1 MDAILRLVE
10 ILNQYLWNS
19 LLLVALVGTGVYF
32 TIRLGF
38 VQVRKLG
45 QGLKFT
51 LGSLTLRGEKA
62 DHQGMSSFQALATAV
77 AGQVGTGTI
86 AGAATAIVS
95 GGPGAVFWMWV
106 SAFFGMATPS
116 NTTNTMA
123 RKYRTTDENGKAVGG
138 PAYYIRAAFPNRFGK
153 VLAGF
158 FSAALILALGFMGN
172 MVQSNSI
179 SDAMYNAFG
188 VPKIVVG
195 VAVAL
200 VAGFIFLGGV
210 QRIVSVTEKL
220 VPAMALLYIGGSLI
234 VLACNWRSLPGVI
247 ASIFV
252 AAFDPAAVL
261 GGAAGITVQKAMR
274 FGVARGLFANEAG
287 MGSTPHAHALAKVE
301 KPQDQGITAMI
312 GVFLTTFVILTLT
325 ALVILSTGA
334 AASGLTGAALS
345 QYAFATVFGKAGNV
359 FIALCMLFFAFST
372 IVGWYL
378 FGQMNVKV
386 LLGERAVKP
395 YALLVVMFIAV
406 GACLKVQLV
415 WDAADLFNG
424 LMVLP
429 NLLALLALSK
439 LVVNLERACRAD
451 EETTGK
457 PAASACGE

>member
-19 LLLVALVGTGVYF
+19 LLLVAL
-32 TIRLGF
+32 
-38 VQVRKLG
+38 
-45 QGLKFT
+45 
-51 LGSLTLRGEKA
+51 
-62 DHQGMSSFQALATAV
+62 
-77 AGQVGTGTI
+77 VGTGTI

-106 SAFFGMATPS
+106 SAFFGMAT
-116 NTTNTMA
+116 NYA
-123 RKYRTTDENGKAVGG
+123 EAVLAQKYRTTDENGKAVGG
-138 PAYYIRAAFPNRFGK
+138 PAYYIRAAFPNRLGK

-200 VAGFIFLGGV
+200 VAGFILLGGV

-220 VPAMALLYIGGSLI
+220 VPVMALLYIGGSLI

>member
-51 LGSLTLRGEKA
+51 PGGLTLRGEKA

-106 SAFFGMATPS
+106 SAFFGMAT
-116 NTTNTMA
+116 NYA
-123 RKYRTTDENGKAVGG
+123 EAVLAQKYRTTDENGKAVGG
-138 PAYYIRAAFPNRFGK
+138 PAYYLRAPFPTRFGK

-220 VPAMALLYIGGSLI
+220 VPVMALLYIGGSLI

-415 WDAADLFNG
+415 WDAADLVNG

-457 PAASACGE
+457 PAASACEE

>member
-1 MDAILRLVE
+1 MS
-10 ILNQYLWNS
+10 W
-19 LLLVALVGTGVYF
+19 
-32 TIRLGF
+32 
-38 VQVRKLG
+38 
-45 QGLKFT
+45 T
-51 LGSLTLRGEKA
+51 L
-62 DHQGMSSFQALATAV
+62 
-77 AGQVGTGTI
+77 
-86 AGAATAIVS
+86 
-95 GGPGAVFWMWV
+95 
-106 SAFFGMATPS
+106 
-116 NTTNTMA
+116 
-123 RKYRTTDENGKAVGG
+123 
-138 PAYYIRAAFPNRFGK
+138 
-153 VLAGF
+153 
-158 FSAALILALGFMGN
+158 
-172 MVQSNSI
+172 
-179 SDAMYNAFG
+179 
-188 VPKIVVG
+188 
-195 VAVAL
+195 VAL

-220 VPAMALLYIGGSLI
+220 VPVMALLYIGGSLI

-301 KPQDQGITAMI
+301 KPQDQGITAMV

-334 AASGLTGAALS
+334 TASGLTGAALS

-378 FGQMNVKV
+378 FGQMNVKA
-386 LLGERAVKP
+386 LLGERAIKP
-395 YALLVVMFIAV
+395 YALLAVVFIAV

-439 LVVNLERACRAD
+439 LVVSLERACDAD
-451 EETTGK
+451 EAKAGTQ
-457 PAASACGE
+457 PVPSACEE

>member
-1 MDAILRLVE
+1 MDFLTNLVE
-10 ILNQYLWNS
+10 VVNNYLWNYV
-19 LLLVALVGTGVYF
+19 LLFLLVGTGVYF
-32 TIRLGF
+32 SVRLRF
-38 VQVRKLG
+38 IQVRKLG
-45 QGLKFT
+45 AGLKHTF
-51 LGSLTLRGEKA
+51 GGLTLHGEKA
-62 DHQGMSSFQALATAV
+62 DHEGMSSFQALATAV
-77 AGQVGTGTI
+77 AAQVGTGNI

-95 GGPGAVFWMWV
+95 GGPGAIFWMWV
-106 SAFFGMATPS
+106 SAFFGMAT
-116 NTTNTMA
+116 NYTEA
-123 RKYRTTDENGKAVGG
+123 VLAQKYRSTDEKGKVVGG
-138 PAYYIRAAFPNRFGK
+138 PVYYIKAAFPNGFGK
-153 VLAGF
+153 FLAGF
-158 FSAALILALGFMGN
+158 FSVAIILALGFMGN

-220 VPAMALLYIGGSLI
+220 VPVMALLYIGGSLI

-451 EETTGK
+451 EETMGK

>member
-1 MDAILRLVE
+1 MDFLTNLVE
-10 ILNQYLWNS
+10 VVNNYLWNYV
-19 LLLVALVGTGVYF
+19 LLFLLVGTGVYF
-32 TIRLGF
+32 SVRLRF
-38 VQVRKLG
+38 IQVRKLG
-45 QGLKFT
+45 AGLKHTF
-51 LGSLTLRGEKA
+51 GGLTLHGEKA
-62 DHQGMSSFQALATAV
+62 DHEGMSSFQALATAV
-77 AGQVGTGTI
+77 AAQVGTGNI

-95 GGPGAVFWMWV
+95 GGPGAIFWMWV
-106 SAFFGMATPS
+106 SAFFGMAT
-116 NTTNTMA
+116 NYTEA
-123 RKYRTTDENGKAVGG
+123 VLAQKYRSTDEKGKVVGG
-138 PAYYIRAAFPNRFGK
+138 PVYYIKAAFPNGFGK
-153 VLAGF
+153 FLAGF
-158 FSAALILALGFMGN
+158 FSVAIILALGFMGN

-179 SDAMYNAFG
+179 SDAMFTAFG
-188 VPKIVVG
+188 VPKVVVG
-195 VAVAL
+195 ILVAL

-220 VPAMALLYIGGSLI
+220 VPVMALLYIGGSLI

-439 LVVNLERACRAD
+439 LVVNLEQACRAD

>member
-1 MDAILRLVE
+1 MRLVE

-51 LGSLTLRGEKA
+51 LGGLTLRGEKA

-106 SAFFGMATPS
+106 SAFFGMAT
-116 NTTNTMA
+116 NYA
-123 RKYRTTDENGKAVGG
+123 EAVLAQKYRTTDENGKAVGG
-138 PAYYIRAAFPNRFGK
+138 PAYYIRAAFPKRFGK

-220 VPAMALLYIGGSLI
+220 VPMMALLYIGGSLI

-451 EETTGK
+451 EETMGK

>member
-1 MDAILRLVE
+1 MDFLTNLVE
-10 ILNQYLWNS
+10 VVNNYLWNYV
-19 LLLVALVGTGVYF
+19 LLFLLVGTGVYF
-32 TIRLGF
+32 SVRLRF

-45 QGLKFT
+45 AGLKHTF
-51 LGSLTLRGEKA
+51 GGLTLHGEKA
-62 DHQGMSSFQALATAV
+62 DHEGMSSFQALATAV
-77 AGQVGTGTI
+77 AAQVGTGNI

-95 GGPGAVFWMWV
+95 GGPGAIFWMWV
-106 SAFFGMATPS
+106 SAFFGMAT
-116 NTTNTMA
+116 NYTEA
-123 RKYRTTDENGKAVGG
+123 VLAQKYRSTDEKGKVVGG
-138 PAYYIRAAFPNRFGK
+138 PVYYIKAAFPNGFGK
-153 VLAGF
+153 FLAGF
-158 FSAALILALGFMGN
+158 FSVAIILALGFMGN

-179 SDAMYNAFG
+179 SDAMFTAFG
-188 VPKIVVG
+188 VPKVVVG
-195 VAVAL
+195 ILVAL

-220 VPAMALLYIGGSLI
+220 VPVMALLYIGGSLI

-457 PAASACGE
+457 PAASACEE

>member
-1 MDAILRLVE
+1 MDFLTNLVE
-10 ILNQYLWNS
+10 VVNNYLWNYV
-19 LLLVALVGTGVYF
+19 LLFLLVGTGVYF
-32 TIRLGF
+32 SVRLRF

-45 QGLKFT
+45 AGLKHTF
-51 LGSLTLRGEKA
+51 GGLTLHGEKA
-62 DHQGMSSFQALATAV
+62 DHEGMSSFQALATAV
-77 AGQVGTGTI
+77 AAQVGTGNI

-95 GGPGAVFWMWV
+95 GGPGAIFWMWV
-106 SAFFGMATPS
+106 SAFFGMAT
-116 NTTNTMA
+116 NYTEA
-123 RKYRTTDENGKAVGG
+123 VLAQKYRSTDEKGKVVGG
-138 PAYYIRAAFPNRFGK
+138 PVYYIKAAFPNGFGK
-153 VLAGF
+153 FLAGF
-158 FSAALILALGFMGN
+158 FSVAIILALGFMGN

-220 VPAMALLYIGGSLI
+220 VPVMALLYIGGSLI

-429 NLLALLALSK
+429 NLLALLALS
-439 LVVNLERACRAD
+439 NLMTRLEKKHMA
-451 EETTGK
+451 EE
-457 PAASACGE
+457 AAEKAAEHASK

>member
-1 MDAILRLVE
+1 MANKVYKPLLIDSVKAAVDIEQHRFIGFDGNYCPQGAKALGVSDVAIEKEQYVPVALLGILLVE
-10 ILNQYLWNS
+10 AAGIIS
-19 LLLVALVGTGVYF
+19 VG
-32 TIRLGF
+32 
-38 VQVRKLG
+38 
-45 QGLKFT
+45 
-51 LGSLTLRGEKA
+51 
-62 DHQGMSSFQALATAV
+62 DAV
-77 AGQVGTGTI
+77 A
-86 AGAATAIVS
+86 S
-95 GGPGAVFWMWV
+95 
-106 SAFFGMATPS
+106 
-116 NTTNTMA
+116 
-123 RKYRTTDENGKAVGG
+123 DENGKAVGG

-220 VPAMALLYIGGSLI
+220 VPVMALLYIGGSLI

-395 YALLVVMFIAV
+395 YALLVVMFVAV

-457 PAASACGE
+457 PAASACEE

>member
-51 LGSLTLRGEKA
+51 LGGLTLRGEKA

-106 SAFFGMATPS
+106 SAFFGMAT
-116 NTTNTMA
+116 NYA
-123 RKYRTTDENGKAVGG
+123 EAVLAQKYRTTDENGKAVGG
-138 PAYYIRAAFPNRFGK
+138 PAYYIWAAFPNRFGK

-220 VPAMALLYIGGSLI
+220 VPVMALLYIGGSLI

-451 EETTGK
+451 EKTTGK

>member
-51 LGSLTLRGEKA
+51 LGGLTLRGEKA

-106 SAFFGMATPS
+106 SAFFGMAT
-116 NTTNTMA
+116 NYA
-123 RKYRTTDENGKAVGG
+123 EAVLAQKYRTTDENGKAVGG
-138 PAYYIRAAFPNRFGK
+138 PAYYIRAAFPHRFGK

-179 SDAMYNAFG
+179 SDAMYSAFG

-220 VPAMALLYIGGSLI
+220 VPVMALLYIGGSLI
-234 VLACNWRSLPGVI
+234 VLVCNWRSLPGVI

>member
-1 MDAILRLVE
+1 MDFLTNLVE
-10 ILNQYLWNS
+10 VVNNYLWNYV
-19 LLLVALVGTGVYF
+19 LLFLLVGTGVYF
-32 TIRLGF
+32 SVRLRF
-38 VQVRKLG
+38 IQVRKLG
-45 QGLKFT
+45 AGLKHTF
-51 LGSLTLRGEKA
+51 GGLTLHGEKA
-62 DHQGMSSFQALATAV
+62 DHEGMSSFQALATAV
-77 AGQVGTGTI
+77 AAQVGTGNI

-106 SAFFGMATPS
+106 SAFFGMAT
-116 NTTNTMA
+116 NYA
-123 RKYRTTDENGKAVGG
+123 EAVLAQKYRTTDENGKAVGG
-138 PAYYIRAAFPNRFGK
+138 PAYYIRAACPNRFGK

-220 VPAMALLYIGGSLI
+220 VPVMALLYIGGSLI

-439 LVVNLERACRAD
+439 LVVNLERACRAN

>member
-51 LGSLTLRGEKA
+51 LGGLTLRGEKA

-106 SAFFGMATPS
+106 SAFFGMAT
-116 NTTNTMA
+116 NYA
-123 RKYRTTDENGKAVGG
+123 EAVLAQKYRTTDENGKAVGG
-138 PAYYIRAAFPNRFGK
+138 PAYYIRAAFPNCFGK

-179 SDAMYNAFG
+179 SDAIYNAFG

-210 QRIVSVTEKL
+210 PRIVSVTEKL
-220 VPAMALLYIGGSLI
+220 VPVMALLYIGGSLI

>member
-77 AGQVGTGTI
+77 AGQVGTGNI

-106 SAFFGMATPS
+106 SAFFGMAT
-116 NTTNTMA
+116 NYA
-123 RKYRTTDENGKAVGG
+123 EAVLAQKYRTTDENGKAVGG
-138 PAYYIRAAFPNRFGK
+138 PAYYIRAAFPKRFGK

-220 VPAMALLYIGGSLI
+220 VPVMALLYIGGSLI

-439 LVVNLERACRAD
+439 LVVNLEQACRAD

>member
-1 MDAILRLVE
+1 MDAILSLVE
-10 ILNQYLWNS
+10 TLNQVLWDY
-19 LLLVALVGTGVYF
+19 LLLAALVGTGVYF
-32 TIRLGF
+32 TLRLGF

-45 QGLKFT
+45 RGLKFT
-51 LGSLTLRGEKA
+51 LGGLTLRGEKA

-106 SAFFGMATPS
+106 SAFFGMAT
-116 NTTNTMA
+116 NYA
-123 RKYRTTDENGKAVGG
+123 EAVLAQKFRTTDEHGKAVGG
-138 PAYYIRAAFPNRFGK
+138 PIYYIRAAFPGRFGK

-188 VPKIVVG
+188 VPKLLVG

-220 VPAMALLYIGGSLI
+220 VPVMALLYIGGSLI

-247 ASIFV
+247 ASIFT

-301 KPQDQGITAMI
+301 KPQDQGITAMV

-334 AASGLTGAALS
+334 TASGLTGAALS

-378 FGQMNVKV
+378 FGQMNVKS

-395 YALLVVMFIAV
+395 YALLAVVFIAI

-429 NLLALLALSK
+429 NLLALLALSR
-439 LVVNLERACRAD
+439 LVVKMERECDAAEAQEKQQARGAAC
-451 EETTGK
+451 EE
-457 PAASACGE
+457 

>member
-1 MDAILRLVE
+1 MDAILSLVE
-10 ILNQYLWNS
+10 TLNQYLWNY
-19 LLLVALVGTGVYF
+19 LLLAALVGTGVYF

-51 LGSLTLRGEKA
+51 LGGLTLRGEKA

-106 SAFFGMATPS
+106 SAFFGMAT
-116 NTTNTMA
+116 NYA
-123 RKYRTTDENGKAVGG
+123 EAVLAQKFRTTDENGKAVGG

-188 VPKIVVG
+188 APKIVVG

-220 VPAMALLYIGGSLI
+220 VPVMALLYIGGSLI

-287 MGSTPHAHALAKVE
+287 MGST
-301 KPQDQGITAMI
+301 QGITAMV

-334 AASGLTGAALS
+334 TASGLTGAALS

-378 FGQMNVKV
+378 FGQMNVKA

-395 YALLVVMFIAV
+395 YALLAVVFIAV

-439 LVVNLERACRAD
+439 LVVSLERACDAD
-451 EETTGK
+451 EAKAGTQ
-457 PAASACGE
+457 PVPSACEE

>member
-1 MDAILRLVE
+1 MDFLTNLVE
-10 ILNQYLWNS
+10 VVNNYLWNYV
-19 LLLVALVGTGVYF
+19 LLFLLVGTGVYF
-32 TIRLGF
+32 SVRLRF
-38 VQVRKLG
+38 IQVRKLG
-45 QGLKFT
+45 AGLKHTF
-51 LGSLTLRGEKA
+51 GGLTLHGEKA
-62 DHQGMSSFQALATAV
+62 DHEGMSSFQALATAV
-77 AGQVGTGTI
+77 AAQVGTGNI

-95 GGPGAVFWMWV
+95 GGPGAIFWMWV
-106 SAFFGMATPS
+106 SAFFGMAT
-116 NTTNTMA
+116 NYTEA
-123 RKYRTTDENGKAVGG
+123 VLAQKYRTTDENGKAVGG

-179 SDAMYNAFG
+179 SDSMYNAFG

-220 VPAMALLYIGGSLI
+220 VPVMALLYIGGSLI

>member
-51 LGSLTLRGEKA
+51 LGGLTLRGEKA

-106 SAFFGMATPS
+106 SAFFGMAT
-116 NTTNTMA
+116 NYA
-123 RKYRTTDENGKAVGG
+123 EAVLAQKYRTTDENGKAVGG
-138 PAYYIRAAFPNRFGK
+138 PAYYIRAAFPKRFGK

-220 VPAMALLYIGGSLI
+220 VPVMALLYIGGSLI